1 MAHKRQWRLGLLN
14 KHLTL
19 TLEALVNQ
27 HQEAFFDDFLLPKIG
42 LIYIV
47 RICVTFLP
55 YHLPLP
61 LYCI

>member
-27 HQEAFFDDFLLPKIG
+27 HQEELFNDLLCQK
-42 LIYIV
+42 LV
-47 RICVTFLP
+47 
-55 YHLPLP
+55 
-61 LYCI
+61 